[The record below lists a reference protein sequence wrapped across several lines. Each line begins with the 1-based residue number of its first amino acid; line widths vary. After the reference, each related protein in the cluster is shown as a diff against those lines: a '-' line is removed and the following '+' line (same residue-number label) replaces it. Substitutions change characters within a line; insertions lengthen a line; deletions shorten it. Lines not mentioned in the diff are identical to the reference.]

1 MGGDVDPA
9 YALTGGLYTGSKKK
23 QHDVTKQVEKES
35 KQASAAQAAK
45 VAEQE
50 AAEKQRL
57 AEATSEVE
65 EKKARAKKAGGR
77 SLLVKTSPRGIPT
90 LGGN

>member
-1 MGGDVDPA
+1 MGGLSTPLDEKLGTVV
-9 YALTGGLYTGSKKK
+9 GRSRK
-23 QHDVTKQVEKES
+23 QEKAIEHQEKEAAAAAA
-35 KQASAAQAAK
+35 KQAEYIRAQE
-45 VAEQE
+45 VQ
-50 AAEKQRL
+50 EKQRL

-77 SLLVKTSPRGIPT
+77 SLLVKTSPRGIST